1 MNVVLFDL
9 PEARIA
15 LKPFTFTRPIAKLR
29 LGIATIE
36 EKWKW
41 HLPGTYSYLTCN
53 SLHLEHMH
61 AVATDTLYINATI
74 CPDCVLAEAI
84 AKLKPQEVLTSV
96 EGVVI
101 AFRIEGSEVPKS
113 IAEEIAK
120 PEKTHLC
127 FCGEIVQ
134 LKHKW
139 DLFLLNAAEI
149 EKDWKWYTKGRVSKP
164 ILDDHTAIYNEK
176 RIFIDEGV
184 SIKAAILNAESGCI
198 YIGKNVSIAEG
209 SVLKGP
215 LAICSDVH
223 VGMHTE
229 LFEGTTIGPGCTIQ
243 GTIGNSIL
251 FGYNNTRRQSSL
263 YRSILGEWCNIAAG
277 ANFGT
282 TYPHAEAVQVWD
294 FEQEAYAEALLDGC
308 GSFVGDYSQVGAN
321 VDLEAGTVVGI
332 ASYLNQRHANTSYIP
347 SFVCQ
352 DKHEHTCNIPLEQAI
367 EQIKQML
374 HLHHQTLSQKQVD
387 LLTDVFAK
395 TATHRIKALI

>member
-15 LKPFTFTRPIAKLR
+15 LEPFTFTRPIAKLR

-41 HLPGTYSYLTCN
+41 HLPGTYAYLTCS
-53 SLHLEHMH
+53 SLHPDHMH
-61 AVATDTLYINATI
+61 AVAADRCYINATI

-96 EGVVI
+96 EGVVV
-101 AFRIEGSEVPKS
+101 AFRIEGSDVPKS

-120 PEKTHLC
+120 PEKIHVC

-139 DLFLLNAAEI
+139 DLFLLNATEI

-176 RIFIDEGV
+176 KIFIDEGV
-184 SIKAAILNAESGCI
+184 SIKAATLNAEEGCI

-209 SVLKGP
+209 AILKGP
-215 LAICSDVH
+215 LAICANVH

-229 LFEGTTIGPGCTIQ
+229 LLEGTTIGPCCTIQ
-243 GTIGNSIL
+243 GTIGNSIFL
-251 FGYNNTRRQSSL
+251 GYNNTQNPSNVC
-263 YRSILGEWCNIAAG
+263 RSIVGEWCTIAAG
-277 ANFGT
+277 AHFGT
-282 TYPHAEAVQVWD
+282 RHLHAAEIQVWD
-294 FEQEAYAEALLDGC
+294 FAKEAYAATLLDGC
-308 GSFVGDYSQVGAN
+308 GSFVGDYSRVGAN
-321 VDLEAGTVVGI
+321 IGLEAGTVVGI
-332 ASYLNQRHANTSYIP
+332 ASYLNQGNAHTPYIP

-352 DKHEHTCNIPLEQAI
+352 GIHERLFNIPLEQAI
-367 EQIKQML
+367 EQINQMM
-374 HLHHQTLSQKQVD
+374 HVHHQTLSQEQVD
-387 LLTDVFAK
+387 LLSDVFTK